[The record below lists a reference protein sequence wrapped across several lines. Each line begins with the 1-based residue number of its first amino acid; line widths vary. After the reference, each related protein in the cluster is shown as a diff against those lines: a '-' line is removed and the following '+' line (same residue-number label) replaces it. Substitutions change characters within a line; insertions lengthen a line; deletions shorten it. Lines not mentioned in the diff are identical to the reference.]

1 MRPEVIYLDYNA
13 TTPIAP
19 EVAAAMRPFLEGRFG
34 NPSSTHAFGI
44 EARLAVETARRQVSD
59 LLGCHPDEIVFT
71 SGGTESN
78 NAAIRGVAAALRE
91 RGRHIVTSSIEHPA
105 VTEVCRHLEAQ
116 GFRVTYLTVDP
127 RGRIDPDAVA
137 RAITPETILVSV
149 MHANNEVGTVQPIA
163 EIARLARAR
172 GVCVHCDGAQAAG
185 KVAARMDELG
195 VDLYSLAGHK
205 LYAPKGVGAL
215 FVRRGTPLAKFMLG
229 ADHEQ
234 NRRAGTE
241 NVLAIVGLGKAAEIA
256 ARDLARNA
264 DHMRT
269 MRDRLRAAL
278 AAGVRDL
285 HINGDPDHGLPNTLS
300 VAFPGIE
307 ANMILDELT
316 GVAAS
321 AGAACHAGEVH
332 LSHVLAAMGTPERV
346 AMGTLRLSVGRETT
360 PAEIDTAAREV
371 VAVVDRLRGNAES
384 GRSGQGTAEADAT
397 DTADVFPAAAA
408 EAPAIAAAGGLT
420 DGPIRLTRFTQ
431 GLGCACKI
439 RPQVLESILARIDR
453 PNDPALLVGT
463 ETSDDAAVYR
473 IAPDLAIVETL
484 DFFTPVVDDPHAFGA
499 IAAANALSDIYAMG
513 ARPLF
518 ALNIVGFPIRRLPQ
532 RVLEEI
538 LQGASATAAR
548 AGIPIVGGHSVDD
561 PEPKFGWAVTGL
573 IDPAKILRNSTAQPG
588 DALILTKPIGLGIL
602 ATAAKRGAASAAAIE
617 RGIATMSALN
627 RGAAETMARFP
638 VSACT
643 DITGFGLIG
652 HLLEMTAGSRVD
664 AVLWSE
670 AIPVLPEVREL
681 ALAGLVPGGTRDNL
695 DHAGQRVLWP
705 PELPMVERLVLCDA
719 QTSGGLLISL
729 TRARASALL
738 SALHAAGVDSA
749 AWIGNLT
756 ERGAGTIRVTDRAP
770 RE

>member
-1 MRPEVIYLDYNA
+1 MSPEAIYLDYNA

-44 EARLAVETARRQVSD
+44 AARLAVETARRQLSE

-78 NAAIRGVAAALRE
+78 NAAIRGAAAAQRD
-91 RGRHIVTSSIEHPA
+91 RGRHIITSAVEHPA
-105 VTEVCRHLEAQ
+105 VTEVCRHLEGE
-116 GFRVTYLTVDP
+116 GFRVTYLAVDS
-127 RGRIDPDAVA
+127 RGRVDPDALA
-137 RAITPETILVSV
+137 RAITPETILISV

-163 EIARLARAR
+163 QIARHAQAH
-172 GVCVHCDGAQAAG
+172 GICFHCDGAQAVG
-185 KVAARMDELG
+185 KIPTRMDALG
-195 VDLYSLAGHK
+195 VDLYSIAGHK

-215 FVRRGTPLAKFMLG
+215 FVRRGTVLAKLMLG

-241 NVLAIVGLGKAAEIA
+241 NVLGIVGLGKAAEIA
-256 ARDLARNA
+256 ARDLERNA
-264 DHMRT
+264 AHLRA

-278 AAGVRDL
+278 AAGVREL
-285 HINGDPDHGLPNTLS
+285 HVNGDPDQGLPNTLS
-300 VAFPGIE
+300 VAFPGVE

-346 AMGTLRLSVGRETT
+346 AMGTLRFSVGRETT

-371 VAVVDRLRGNAES
+371 IAAVARLRGAPVD
-384 GRSGQGTAEADAT
+384 GADAQSGLP
-397 DTADVFPAAAA
+397 DAADAIGAADAYPPDAA
-408 EAPAIAAAGGLT
+408 VEDAPALAAAG
-420 DGPIRLTRFTQ
+420 DPIRLTRFTQ

-439 RPQVLESILARIDR
+439 RPQVLEAILMQVDR

-484 DFFTPVVDDPHAFGA
+484 DFFTPVVDDPRAFGA

-538 LQGASATAAR
+538 LQGASTTAAQ
-548 AGIPIVGGHSVDD
+548 AGIPSVGGHSVED

-602 ATAAKRGAASAAAIE
+602 ATAAKRGAASAAAVA
-617 RGIATMSALN
+617 RGIATMTALN
-627 RGAAETMARFP
+627 RTAAETMARFP
-638 VSACT
+638 VNACT

-652 HLLEMTAGSRVD
+652 HLLEMTAGSGVD
-664 AVLWSE
+664 AVIWSE
-670 AIPVLPEVREL
+670 AVPVLPEVREL
-681 ALAGLVPGGTRDNL
+681 ALAGLIPGGTRDNL

-705 PELPMVERLVLCDA
+705 PELPMIERLVLCDA

-729 TRARASALL
+729 PQAHALAL
-738 SALHAAGVDSA
+738 RSALHAAGVVDA
-749 AWIGNLT
+749 AWIGRLT
-756 ERGAGTIRVTDRAP
+756 ERGAGTIRVTERAP

>member
-19 EVAAAMRPFLEGRFG
+19 EVAAAMRPFLEERFG

-44 EARLAVETARRQVSD
+44 EARLAVETARRQVSE
-59 LLGCHPDEIVFT
+59 LLGCHPDEIIFT

-78 NAAIRGVAAALRE
+78 NAAIRGVAAAR
-91 RGRHIVTSSIEHPA
+91 RDHGRHIITSAIEHPA
-105 VTEVCRHLEAQ
+105 VTEVCRHLEGQ
-116 GFRVTYLTVDP
+116 GFRVTYLPVDARGRVDP
-127 RGRIDPDAVA
+127 ETIA
-137 RAITPETILVSV
+137 RAITPETILVTI

-163 EIARLARAR
+163 EIARIARAR
-172 GVCVHCDGAQAAG
+172 GVCLHCDGAQAAG
-185 KVAARMDELG
+185 KIPTGMDALG

-215 FVRRGTPLAKFMLG
+215 FVRRGTSLAKFMLG

-256 ARDLARNA
+256 ARDLERNA
-264 DHMRT
+264 AHLRA

-278 AAGVRDL
+278 TAGVRDL
-285 HINGDPDHGLPNTLS
+285 HVNGDPDGGLPNTLS

-360 PAEIDTAAREV
+360 PAEIDAAAREI
-371 VAVVDRLRGNAES
+371 VATVGRLRGTAPEGS
-384 GRSGQGTAEADAT
+384 GMAEAEGADALAVI
-397 DTADVFPAAAA
+397 DT
-408 EAPAIAAAGGLT
+408 G
-420 DGPIRLTRFTQ
+420 GPIRLTRFTQ

-439 RPQVLESILARIDR
+439 RPQVLEAILAQVPR

-484 DFFTPVVDDPHAFGA
+484 DFFTPVVDDPRAFGA

-538 LQGASATAAR
+538 LQGASETAAR

-602 ATAAKRGAASAAAIE
+602 ATATKRGAAGAAAIE
-617 RGIATMSALN
+617 RGIATMTALN
-627 RGAAETMARFP
+627 RTAAETMARFP

-652 HLLEMTAGSRVD
+652 HLLEMTTGSGVD
-664 AVLWSE
+664 AVIWSD
-670 AIPVLPEVREL
+670 AVRVLPEVREL

-705 PELPMVERLVLCDA
+705 PDLPEVERLVLCDA

-729 TRARASALL
+729 PRAHASALQ
-738 SALHAAGVDSA
+738 SALRAAGVDDA
-749 AWIGNLT
+749 AWIGALT